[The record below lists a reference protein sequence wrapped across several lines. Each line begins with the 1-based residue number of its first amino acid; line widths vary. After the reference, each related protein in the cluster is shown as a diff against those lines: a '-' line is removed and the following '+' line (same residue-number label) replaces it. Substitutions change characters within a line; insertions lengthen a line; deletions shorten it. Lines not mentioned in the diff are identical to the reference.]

1 MKIAFVTIM
10 AGNPW
15 GGSEYLW
22 AEAAH
27 HAIRQ
32 GHEVMISVF
41 DWSTRHP
48 VIKQLVDAGA
58 QLHIRRRWPM
68 HEMAEKILNRAA
80 FELYR
85 RKWWPAPYAAVK
97 KFDPDFIFV
106 SQGGSTDLVYDGV
119 QRLLLES
126 GKPFFIISQ
135 MNFEHRILPFRII
148 YPLQELF
155 RKAVLLFF
163 VSDRNREVLERQV
176 CIKLPHSMVVAN
188 PANLKEKNYLP
199 YPTIEHEIVQ
209 LACVGRLESD
219 AKGQDILLQV
229 LSSEEWKSRRWVLN
243 LYGQGRDEAYL
254 KLLSRE
260 FGIGDRVHFK
270 GHVNDVSDIWRQNHL
285 LVMPS
290 LREGTPL
297 ALIEAMACGRPSVV
311 TDVAGNDVY
320 CIEGQTGFLA
330 EAPNVKYFG
339 AALER
344 AWTARDRWE
353 IMGKAASAFYDQHTD
368 KEPARTLL
376 RKMFESLEGQ

>member
-41 DWSTRHP
+41 DWSARHP
-48 VIKQLVDAGA
+48 VIRQLAVAGA
-58 QLHIRRRWPM
+58 RLHIRRRWPM
-68 HEMAEKILNRAA
+68 HAFAEKILNRAA

-85 RKWWPAPYAAVK
+85 RKWWPAPYAAIK
-97 KFDPDFIFV
+97 RFNPDFICV

-119 QRLLLES
+119 QRLVLES

-135 MNFEHRILPFRII
+135 MNFEHRILPFHII
-148 YPLQELF
+148 APLQEIF
-155 RKAVLLFF
+155 RKAALLFF

-176 CIKLPHSMVVAN
+176 CLKLPHSMVVAN
-188 PANLKEKNYLP
+188 PANLHQKERLP
-199 YPTIEHEIVQ
+199 FPTWEGDALQ
-209 LACVGRLESD
+209 MACVGRLECD

-229 LSSEEWKSRRWVLN
+229 LSSDAWKQRKWALN
-243 LYGQGRDEAYL
+243 LYGQGRDEKYL
-254 KLLSRE
+254 RLLSRA
-260 FGIGDRVHFK
+260 FGIEDRVFFQ
-270 GHVNDVSDIWRQNHL
+270 GHVDDVADIWRRNQL
-285 LVMPS
+285 LLMPS

-297 ALIEAMACGRPSVV
+297 ALIEAMACGRPAVV

-320 CIEGQTGFLA
+320 CMEGQTGFLA

-339 AALER
+339 SALER
-344 AWTARDRWE
+344 AWAARGRWE
-353 IMGKAASAFYDQHTD
+353 AMGEAACAFYNQNTD
-368 KEPARTLL
+368 KEPSLTLL
-376 RKMFESLEGQ
+376 RKMIETVRKA